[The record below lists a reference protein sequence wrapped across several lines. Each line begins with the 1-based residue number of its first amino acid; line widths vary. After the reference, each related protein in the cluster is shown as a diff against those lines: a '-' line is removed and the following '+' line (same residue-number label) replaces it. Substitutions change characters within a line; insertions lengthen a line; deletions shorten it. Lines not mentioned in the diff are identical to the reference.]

1 MCCTASLGGWIWAR
15 RPSETRFRDASA
27 TTRRQPSS
35 EVRRRRL
42 RGDSKRHQQAT
53 AHLLLDL
60 TRSASAGIGIHGRA
74 PVSVFVCV
82 PAPKCPGVRLFIPR
96 PSSQRWQ
103 TRIWLSAQCHIG
115 SNGPLARRPG
125 DGIIYANY
133 VTGLKPAF
141 QLTYLHKE
149 PESCLRC
156 QRSEMRNLII
166 NYVFNLRAL

>member
-1 MCCTASLGGWIWAR
+1 MCCTASLGGWIWAP
-15 RPSETRFRDASA
+15 RPSGTRFRDASA

-42 RGDSKRHQQAT
+42 RGDSKRHRQAT
-53 AHLLLDL
+53 AHLLLAL

-103 TRIWLSAQCHIG
+103 TQTLRSNLE

-133 VTGLKPAF
+133 VTGLKTVF
-141 QLTYLHKE
+141 QLTILHKE
-149 PESCLRC
+149 PGSCLRC
-156 QRSEMRNLII
+156 QRSEMRN
-166 NYVFNLRAL
+166 